1 MKGETVQVMKK
12 FFTNFIFVCN
22 SSVPSVNDKEI
33 SSSTSD
39 SPSPQDISQCLESFE
54 VEIQTLISQALDSK
68 FMADVIKEK
77 GVHLNVE
84 VD

>member
-1 MKGETVQVMKK
+1 M
-12 FFTNFIFVCN
+12 
-22 SSVPSVNDKEI
+22 NDKEI

-77 GVHLNVE
+77 GVCTYMKVE
-84 VD
+84 FDPTHSNHTFFR